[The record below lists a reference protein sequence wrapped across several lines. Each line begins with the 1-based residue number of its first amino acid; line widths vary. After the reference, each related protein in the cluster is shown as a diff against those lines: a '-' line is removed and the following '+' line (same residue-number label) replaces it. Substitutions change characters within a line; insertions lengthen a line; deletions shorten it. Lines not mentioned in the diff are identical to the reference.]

1 MTVVFQQNSISCQ
14 CIDSNLPNQLNFW
27 VILVYSRSRLDRQVN
42 SFQIDKKTERF
53 VLRMFIENFDS
64 KLLPVHNEI
73 KISEIFEIFIC
84 AKFLISVFRSDFKDF

>member
-1 MTVVFQQNSISCQ
+1 MI
-14 CIDSNLPNQLNFW
+14 
-27 VILVYSRSRLDRQVN
+27 SRSRLVRQVN
-42 SFQIDKKTERF
+42 SFQIEKKTERF

-84 AKFLISVFRSDFKDF
+84 AKFLISVFRSDFKDFLNYNLRC